1 MAEIGVI
8 HGRFQVLHLKH
19 IEYMLAAKMHCQKL
33 YIGITHQSDL
43 ELGISNSDK
52 HGIRKSDNPLTYLER
67 YEMIHDALLDFGVK
81 REEFEIVPFP
91 ITKPEYITQYTPKDA
106 VYYFSICNC
115 WGERSCRCSR
125 I

>member
-67 YEMIHDALLDFGVK
+67 YEMIHDALLDFGVFLF
-81 REEFEIVPFP
+81 RLPS
-91 ITKPEYITQYTPKDA
+91 Q
-106 VYYFSICNC
+106 SISRNIHRRMQFTILVSATA
-115 WGERSCRCSR
+115 GAKRSCRCSR